1 MPARSYSCK
10 WVKELESIAVPLFV
24 NRETA
29 MLSRKGILNLKDNY
43 FWLPK
48 YTRIHSSV
56 IEKYSANTLSRGYRT
71 IQGLSHYE
79 HGSHTLGAKVTKDEV
94 KHARRVKSA
103 AS

>member
-10 WVKELESIAVPLFV
+10 WVKGLESIAVPLFK

-48 YTRIHSSV
+48 HTRIH
-56 IEKYSANTLSRGYRT
+56 YSYYTPPSYVRTVLILYPGAIALSTGYRIT
-71 IQGLSHYE
+71 RIG
-79 HGSHTLGAKVTKDEV
+79 HT
-94 KHARRVKSA
+94 H
-103 AS
+103 